1 MANNKENAVFLIYQ
15 VLYKNMNLDTRNA
28 EIEMWEKETDTGSWR
43 IVYNQHLLSLSD
55 T

>member
-1 MANNKENAVFLIYQ
+1 
-15 VLYKNMNLDTRNA
+15 MNLDTRNA
-28 EIEMWEKETDTGSWR
+28 ETEIWEKETDTGSWS